1 MCFALPLCPPD
12 RIEEAMTLIAS
23 EIPTFATSPRIEQFG
38 HQFLAYIRNTYMGG
52 NFGTDGNYQWNFYDR
67 LEEGQQTN
75 NPSEGYNYRLATR
88 CKTSHPGF
96 YQFSCVLGKEIENT
110 KSKIEQLEAGNIH
123 ETSSRRAQTLQ
134 KSRLKLRHLYQSKS
148 ISLRKYLRSQ
158 GVLNHKGRD
167 SRTANHVTVLPSGD
181 GDVDRAVRGI
191 FPSCLL
197 CCAFPFYLSLYP
209 VQLFTFLYCRC
220 PGVCN

>member
-1 MCFALPLCPPD
+1 
-12 RIEEAMTLIAS
+12 
-23 EIPTFATSPRIEQFG
+23 
-38 HQFLAYIRNTYMGG
+38 MGG
-52 NFGTDGNYQWNFYDR
+52 NSGTDGNYEWNFYDR

-88 CKTSHPGF
+88 CQTSHPGF

-110 KSKIEQLEAGNIH
+110 KNKIEQLEAGNIH

-134 KSRLKLRHLYQSKS
+134 KSRLKLRHLYQSRS

-158 GVLNHKGRD
+158 GVLNHKGREVK
-167 SRTANHVTVLPSGD
+167 TANPVTVLPSGD

-191 FPSCLL
+191 FVPLAFFSFPSLSSLPLL
-197 CCAFPFYLSLYP
+197 YLSSYPIQLFPF
-209 VQLFTFLYCRC
+209 LFCRC
-220 PGVCN
+220 PGVRD